1 MTFGQ
6 RHSLLAVGPRQAC
19 NPPNAILNYLYA
31 LLEAETTLALH
42 GVGLDPLV
50 GIFHTDQPNR
60 NSLALDAMEPVRP
73 IVDAYVLA
81 LLTQRTLSRRDFAE
95 TRQGVCRIMPPLAT
109 RLATTISTWRHHIA
123 PVAERI
129 AQSLAQGSLTQVT
142 VGAPLTGAQRIAAWD
157 DRAPNRKR
165 RQKRASM
172 PQLSN
177 ACRDCGSHLPD
188 RRRRYCETC
197 RQKRWASASS
207 TGRDSAA
214 IVLARLRQEQQ
225 DPAHGGR
232 AAEIRGAK
240 NAAHQRA
247 VRDWT
252 GERPE
257 PEVFRT
263 EILPGLYARSISE
276 LVAATGLSEHY
287 CSLIRLGKKVP
298 HPRHWE
304 AFARVRL
311 EA

>member
-1 MTFGQ
+1 MSSRSSPSARCHAVTLQ
-6 RHSLLAVGPRQAC
+6 RPDRACVGSCRRSHPAC
-19 NPPNAILNYLYA
+19 HHDQHVAASHRAGRRANRAI
-31 LLEAETTLALH
+31 T
-42 GVGLDPLV
+42 
-50 GIFHTDQPNR
+50 
-60 NSLALDAMEPVRP
+60 RP
-73 IVDAYVLA
+73 
-81 LLTQRTLSRRDFAE
+81 
-95 TRQGVCRIMPPLAT
+95 GN
-109 RLATTISTWRHHIA
+109 
-123 PVAERI
+123 
-129 AQSLAQGSLTQVT
+129 LTQVT